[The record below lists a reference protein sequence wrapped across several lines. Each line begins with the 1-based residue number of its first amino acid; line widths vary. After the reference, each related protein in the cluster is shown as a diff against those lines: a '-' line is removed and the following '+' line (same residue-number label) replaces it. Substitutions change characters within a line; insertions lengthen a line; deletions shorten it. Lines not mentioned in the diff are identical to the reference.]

1 MKKETRKKILEWST
15 YLSGAYT
22 VYLIIKDAN
31 IIQVIKAIMEVS
43 KMSNIPSLIIVL
55 IFIGSLI
62 IILRE
67 KYKEWKTR
75 RANLQIEQERLSRA
89 IDSLRIH
96 IFDIK
101 ERFFTAQS
109 IDEKTKE
116 DLLSSIK
123 TKERFWEALKT

>member
-1 MKKETRKKILEWST
+1 MSMEAIYEKGNEEK
-15 YLSGAYT
+15 
-22 VYLIIKDAN
+22 N
-31 IIQVIKAIMEVS
+31 IR
-43 KMSNIPSLIIVL
+43 MSNIPSLIIVL